1 MDPQAQED
9 TAAADEETGSLRAAG
24 LVAVAVLREA
34 PEVDLDLVVSEAPA
48 ALVDLEAQAAVAQEA
63 GHGEIMVPAEDEG
76 KDSLRLVVEA
86 HRPAETQVEVVVVRL
101 ASGLRGRIGVGL
113 PIQHCWIF

>member
-1 MDPQAQED
+1 MGPQAQED

-34 PEVDLDLVVSEAPA
+34 PEVDLDLVALEAPA

-63 GHGEIMVPAEDEG
+63 GHGEIMVLAEDGG
-76 KDSLRLVVEA
+76 KDSLRLVVGR
-86 HRPAETQVEVVVVRL
+86 HHPAATQVGVVMVRQ
-101 ASGLRGRIGVGL
+101 ASGLRERIGAGPAL
-113 PIQHCWIF
+113 RCWKF